1 MTLPASGPIAI
12 SQINTEIGR
21 SSTYTDDLSF
31 LNGLLLSPASPPN
44 MAAFYSKAYFQNT
57 TQGNCANGNCTN
69 NCNCGNIQCT
79 NCYITGYT
87 NCINCQSQSYL
98 QNNCNCGP
106 AGYNCVT
113 STNVTYNCNCNC
125 NCSKIICAKLHEFGY
140 MDPNVWVADQ
150 AYGKMLR
157 KNDRRVYRGYIRWAR
172 TVTAWM
178 DGKGPECFIWVKKE
192 DRLAVQKEAIT
203 KMALRIGIPWSEHM
217 AYLMGAR
224 PKDNLR
230 GKVLMTIGV
239 PISRL
244 IDYIPHRRGHR
255 LLTLWTMWAL
265 FWVSHWTASSI
276 VAVDSFMRKS
286 IKQLLSKVA

>member
-1 MTLPASGPIAI
+1 MTLPSSGSI
-12 SQINTEIGR
+12 SFSTINVEIGQ
-21 SSTYTDDLSF
+21 SATYSDSLSF
-31 LNGLLLSPASPPN
+31 LNGLILSSLRPPEPT
-44 MAAFYSKAYFQNT
+44 MTAFYGLTYFQNN
-57 TQGNCANGNCTN
+57 TQGNCNNGNQGNC

-79 NCYITGYT
+79 NCT
-87 NCINCQSQSYL
+87 NCNNINCTNCDTQQWL
-98 QNNCNCGP
+98 QHNCNC
-106 AGYNCVT
+106 AC
-113 STNVTYNCNCNC
+113 TYNCNVNPVSYNCNCAC
-125 NCSKIICAKLHEFGY
+125 NCSKIICAKLYEQGN

-178 DGKGPECFIWVKKE
+178 DGKGPECFLWLPKE
-192 DRLAVQKEAIT
+192 QRLAAQKVSIN

-230 GKVLMTIGV
+230 GRVLMAIGK

-244 IDYIPHRRGHR
+244 IDHIPHRKGHR
-255 LLTLWTMWAL
+255 ILTLWTMWAL
-265 FWVSHWTASSI
+265 FWMSHWTAS
-276 VAVDSFMRKS
+276 AVVGVSKLFASAKS
-286 IKQLLSKVA
+286 LIFKAA